1 MKREKRKEKGKKRQ
15 ETKGKYATEEMDG
28 DKQNGMKNN
37 QINNNREGYEIK
49 K

>member
-1 MKREKRKEKGKKRQ
+1 MKKRKTTKLKRE

>member
-1 MKREKRKEKGKKRQ
+1 
-15 ETKGKYATEEMDG
+15 MDG

-49 K
+49 KITNKMIAAPV

>member
-1 MKREKRKEKGKKRQ
+1 
-15 ETKGKYATEEMDG
+15 MDG

-49 K
+49 KQVTK